1 MNGNVEPLT
10 KQKTWWYCSDTD
22 VIRRLRDAQ
31 NPFSLFLFVCLF
43 VCLFNLRIYYT
54 GLLLMNAYTACQMT
68 TFGSTIA
75 TGFI

>member
-10 KQKTWWYCSDTD
+10 KQKTRWYCSDTD

-43 VCLFNLRIYYT
+43 NLRIYYT
-54 GLLLMNAYTACQMT
+54 RLLPMNAYTACQMT

>member
-1 MNGNVEPLT
+1 MNGNLEPLT

-43 VCLFNLRIYYT
+43 NLRIYYT
-54 GLLLMNAYTACQMT
+54 RLLPMNAYIACQMT
-68 TFGSTIA
+68 TFGSSIA